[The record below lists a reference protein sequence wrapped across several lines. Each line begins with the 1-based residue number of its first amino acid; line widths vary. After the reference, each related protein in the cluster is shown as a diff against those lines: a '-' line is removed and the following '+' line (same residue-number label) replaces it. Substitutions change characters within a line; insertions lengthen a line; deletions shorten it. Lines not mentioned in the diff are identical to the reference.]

1 MTITISPDVE
11 RVARE
16 RAAEEGI
23 GLEAYIAQLILNDE
37 LGELDLSPMD
47 ENHPDFEEVRAAVM
61 EGLEQADRGEGV
73 SAEEVFAEIRAKRGW
88 ALNSPS
94 EPVS

>member
-1 MTITISPDVE
+1 MTLTISPDVE

-23 GLEAYIAQLILNDE
+23 AIEAYVAQLILDDE
-37 LGELDLSPMD
+37 WGELDPQPID
-47 ENHPDFEEVRAAVM
+47 ENDPELEEVRAAVM
-61 EGLEQADRGEGV
+61 EGLEQAGRGEGRL
-73 SAEEVFAEIRAKRGW
+73 AEEVFAEIRAKRGW